1 MFNVRNLKQSK
12 EGWLNLAAPAKVN
25 LMLSVHGRREDGFHE
40 LTSVI
45 MALDFGDELELR
57 LNRETTDTLVCDN
70 SALPLGAS
78 NLVLQ
83 AARHF
88 REATGR
94 TESFDFSLKKRTP
107 VGAGLG
113 GGSSDG
119 VAALKG
125 MDRLLGTNFGGHQ
138 LRELAASLGSD
149 CPFFVDAAPAVMTG
163 RGESIEPLPN
173 TVTDKISGQRLV
185 LFRPDFGINTAWAY
199 GKLAAMPEPYEPK
212 AMAAARLSVF
222 YGNGG
227 LDELLFNSFE
237 QAIGQKFLAI
247 RCLLEILRSKGYRC
261 LMSGSGS
268 ACFAIVD
275 GDDEAAD
282 IKATCQES
290 WGPNIFWVETSLA
303 ERSI

>member
-1 MFNVRNLKQSK
+1 MNNLKQGK

-45 MALDFGDELELR
+45 AAVDFGDELAIR
-57 LNRETTDTLVCDN
+57 LNDEAIDSLVCDHP
-70 SALPLGAS
+70 ALPLDAS

-83 AARHF
+83 AARRF
-88 REATGR
+88 REATGL
-94 TESFDFSLKKRTP
+94 TESFDFCLKKRTP

-125 MDRLLGTNFGGHQ
+125 MDRLLGTKLGGDR
-138 LRELAASLGSD
+138 LRALAATLGSD

-163 RGESIEPLPN
+163 RGEHIEPLPG
-173 TVTDKISGQRLV
+173 TAAAKISGQRLV

-199 GKLAAMPEPYEPK
+199 GELAAMAEPYERK
-212 AMAAARLSVF
+212 DAAEARLSAF
-222 YGNGG
+222 FGNGT
-227 LDELLFNSFE
+227 LDGLLFNSFE
-237 QAIGQKFLAI
+237 QAIGQKYLAI
-247 RCLLEILRSKGYRC
+247 SSLLEILRSKGCRC

-268 ACFAIVD
+268 ACFAIVKSD
-275 GDDEAAD
+275 EEAAD
-282 IKATCQES
+282 LKAICQDS
-290 WGPNIFWVETSLA
+290 WGTRIFWVETSLS
-303 ERSI
+303 EKNM